1 MKFKELGVNKL
12 IHSHLISLWQPVS
25 WEEVRDPIRLLLI
38 RQQRRH
44 EMSSHNESWYRD
56 ILTGFS
62 VRLSTFFLFTI
73 IYYILC
79 VIYSYIV
86 PIETF
91 PRNDMFLLESEV
103 KGRSKKGWDIVYI
116 SNVKDLAR
124 EWFQDLFSVNTGF
137 RYSNVFV
144 NVKTKSVSQV
154 GNRIHTLH
162 TLTMYVFG

>member
-25 WEEVRDPIRLLLI
+25 WEEVRDPNRLLLI

-44 EMSSHNESWYRD
+44 EMSSHKESWYGD

-116 SNVKDLAR
+116 
-124 EWFQDLFSVNTGF
+124 T
-137 RYSNVFV
+137 
-144 NVKTKSVSQV
+144 NVKTWPVNGFKIYLV
-154 GNRIHTLH
+154 
-162 TLTMYVFG
+162 